1 MKQALIKKQT
11 FMVVLIAFLVMSMGY
26 DKIDDHNE
34 IMVYYEENSFM
45 PIMHVYYNR
54 HFSKSKQFQAF
65 IETLEEAE
73 YEIGSY
79 AKILLTDC

>member
-1 MKQALIKKQT
+1 MIKLT
-11 FMVVLIAFLVMSMGY
+11 
-26 DKIDDHNE
+26 DHNE

-73 YEIGSY
+73 Y
-79 AKILLTDC
+79 

>member
-1 MKQALIKKQT
+1 MKHSLIKSKSIL
-11 FMVVLIAFLVMSMGY
+11 VIIALCIIFAQSY

-34 IMVYYEENSFM
+34 IMIYYEENSFM

-65 IETLEEAE
+65 I
-73 YEIGSY
+73 
-79 AKILLTDC
+79 

>member
-1 MKQALIKKQT
+1 MKQGLIKKQA
-11 FMVVLIAFLVMSMGY
+11 FLFLVVAFLVMTMSY

-34 IMVYYEENSFM
+34 IMVYYEENSFI

-73 YEIGSY
+73 Y
-79 AKILLTDC
+79 

>member
-1 MKQALIKKQT
+1 MKQPLIKKQA
-11 FMVVLIAFLVMSMGY
+11 FLLIVVAFLVMTMSY

-65 IETLEEAE
+65 I
-73 YEIGSY
+73 
-79 AKILLTDC
+79 

>member
-1 MKQALIKKQT
+1 MKQGLIKKQA
-11 FMVVLIAFLVMSMGY
+11 FLLFVVAFLVMTMSY

-34 IMVYYEENSFM
+34 IMVYYEENSFI

-73 YEIGSY
+73 Y
-79 AKILLTDC
+79 

>member
-1 MKQALIKKQT
+1 MKQALIKKQA
-11 FMVVLIAFLVMSMGY
+11 FLLLVVAFLVMTMGY

-34 IMVYYEENSFM
+34 IMIYYEENSFI

-65 IETLEEAE
+65 I
-73 YEIGSY
+73 
-79 AKILLTDC
+79 

>member
-1 MKQALIKKQT
+1 MKQGLIKKQA
-11 FMVVLIAFLVMSMGY
+11 FLLIVVAFLVMTMSY

-34 IMVYYEENSFM
+34 IMVYYEENSFI

-73 YEIGSY
+73 Y
-79 AKILLTDC
+79 